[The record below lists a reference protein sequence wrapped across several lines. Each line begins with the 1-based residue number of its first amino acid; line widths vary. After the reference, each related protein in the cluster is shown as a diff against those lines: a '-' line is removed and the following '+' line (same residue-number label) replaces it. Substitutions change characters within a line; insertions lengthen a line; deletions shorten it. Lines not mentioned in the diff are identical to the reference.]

1 LDLDNGV
8 TTADSIGAF
17 SFEAMADADGANA
30 RYRELL
36 LP

>member
-8 TTADSIGAF
+8 TTADCIGAS
-17 SFEAMADADGANA
+17 SFEAMADADEVKA
-30 RYRELL
+30 RLRELL

>member
-8 TTADSIGAF
+8 TTDDSIGAF
-17 SFEAMADADGANA
+17 SSEAMADADEAKA
-30 RYRELL
+30 RLRELL